1 MMAYANAGDLD
12 GVTRVSNRY
21 ESSGFEL
28 GNAPMNSSLTAILY
42 GTDLR
47 HKDVLNSLVAEI
59 IRGSP
64 IADRVSY
71 NQAISAC
78 EKYGLLDEIKKLQ
91 DGLLSN
97 KMTVK
102 KDILSSRQDTII
114 GEQEIKDRKIVN
126 PTETVGLNTDAI
138 LDRQKESLRAVV
150 ENASINESTLASS
163 TVHKVLVPFSPRHT
177 CAIPVENMKNKSNL
191 DFFYLLR
198 KYSQLGDAE
207 SVRKILNDHALPPTT
222 SLTNYII
229 RAHTMNRDPIS
240 AQGVADKWKA
250 AGNHF
255 NHETVC
261 ILCDAYARGSDPAGA
276 EQVAREAREAGF
288 KPGYHYLCL
297 NHTAWNS
304 GLCNLHNCI

>member
-12 GVTRVSNRY
+12 GVTRVSKRY

-28 GNAPMNSSLTAILY
+28 GNATMNSSLTAILY
-42 GTDLR
+42 GTKLH

-59 IRGSP
+59 ISGSP
-64 IADRVSY
+64 IADRVTY

-78 EKYGLLDEIKKLQ
+78 EKYGLLNEIKKLQ

-102 KDILSSRQDTII
+102 IDILSSRQDTII

-126 PTETVGLNTDAI
+126 PAETVGLNTDAT
-138 LDRQKESLRAVV
+138 LNGEQESLKVAA
-150 ENASINESTLASS
+150 ENASINESTSASS
-163 TVHKVLVPFSPRHT
+163 TVHKVLVPFSPRLS
-177 CAIPVENMKNKSNL
+177 CAIPVEYIKNKSNL
-191 DFFYLLR
+191 DFVYLLR
-198 KYSQLGDAE
+198 KYSQLGDVG

-222 SLTNYII
+222 TLTNYII
-229 RAHTMNRDPIS
+229 RAHAMNRDPIS

-250 AGNHF
+250 SGNRL
-255 NHETVC
+255 NHETMH

-288 KPGYHYLCL
+288 KPGYH
-297 NHTAWNS
+297 
-304 GLCNLHNCI
+304 